1 MALTQKDREIIAECE
16 HTDEPIFVLRG
27 KDILAATSIARYR
40 DSFVKH
46 GPDNPQFVDQVS
58 RRLHEFQDWQ
68 NDNIGKVKYPD

>member
-1 MALTQKDREIIAECE
+1 VAISEKDQAIIDACRD
-16 HTDEPIFVLRG
+16 TDEPIFVLRG

-58 RRLHEFQDWQ
+58 RRLHEIQDWQ
-68 NDNIGKVKYPD
+68 NDNVGKVRFPD